1 MSLVIA
7 HSSTQAVNW
16 L

>member
-7 HSSTQAVNW
+7 ED
-16 L
+16 